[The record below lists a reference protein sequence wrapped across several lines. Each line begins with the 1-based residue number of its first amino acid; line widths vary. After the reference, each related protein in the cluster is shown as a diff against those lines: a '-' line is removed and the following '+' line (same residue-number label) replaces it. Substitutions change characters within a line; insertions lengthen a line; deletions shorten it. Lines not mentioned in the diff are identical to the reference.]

1 MGGPTYIISATPEG
15 VAEVALTTAYAVVG
29 ATKVAPTVCLNRREA
44 VETARREGGQV
55 VQLQPGDRLEYG
67 EGFWRVIPA

>member
-1 MGGPTYIISATPEG
+1 MGGPTYIIEATPNG

-29 ATKVAPTVCLNRREA
+29 AASASPIICVDRREA
-44 VETARREGGQV
+44 VDVARRTGGRII
-55 VQLQPGDRLEYG
+55 QLQPFTRLEYG

>member
-1 MGGPTYIISATPEG
+1 MGGPTYIISATPSG

-29 ATKVAPTVCLNRREA
+29 ATSATPTVCLNRREA
-44 VETARREGGQV
+44 VEFARREGGQI